1 MAIPTRS
8 PQNEVGA
15 RLSHFHSAWERF
27 LPPNLCTFLRRG
39 YHWEWKDRP
48 PKLSWPRLS
57 IQKEEVQQQ
66 VQRLLDVGAI
76 YEVEE
81 QPCFLSR
88 IFVIPKQ
95 PTGSRLILDVSD
107 LNEYLSVPSFTMSN
121 HATLSRCLQA
131 PAWMASLDLKDAY
144 LHVPIRNNLHKFL
157 ALSCW
162 GKLFFFKALPFGL
175 APAPWLFSLLIE
187 KALTA
192 LRSEG
197 INILGY
203 IDDLVLWNSDKDEL
217 QAHVLRTMTFL
228 RSLGLTINKEKSF
241 PSPTSSL
248 SWVGVVWN
256 AKAGTWSPQQRLLE
270 RLASTASS
278 LLESKRG
285 SRRQWEGLCGLAAF
299 AAQINRRAR
308 HLLHPLSRLELF
320 DHHTDR
326 DRVVDFH
333 PRLLKAVVPWTRVSL
348 WLQPQSFQTPVRTSQ
363 CWTDASMAGWGVL
376 GEAGQAWQGRWT
388 QDQSLWHINVLEL
401 LTILYGVRLLNLR
414 KQTLVVWSDNQTAIR
429 VIQRQGSRSPDLQ
442 KLAGLLLEECEQKG
456 LLLFPRH
463 IKGAI
468 NVAADALSREN
479 IVPSEWELSQDSF
492 RDLVK
497 QHGTTLQV
505 DLFASP
511 LNNKLPVFCSP
522 FQHPLAW
529 ATDAL
534 AQDWNRFQQV
544 LLFPPPTLAKEVAK
558 KLLSYRGGG
567 SVGPSGQRG
576 TPPMLSQEVLGQGTV
591 LRPSAAETS
600 GGHHPGIRGVRTL
613 SRVEFMRAF
622 YRRTYEDKVVEDLL
636 RFHADSSLNQYDSA
650 WKNFQRWL
658 SPSCTTI
665 DQALVASYLVDC
677 NQKFA
682 PRTVLTHRAALILPL
697 GEVFGIDFEHKHFS
711 MLAKS
716 SFRAKPPEP
725 KIVPSWSLDDALLAL
740 EIRVLRPSDRLGR
753 LYKALFLTALASSNR
768 ASELAA
774 IDRSRVAFRQ
784 SSVVLPV
791 RAGFIFKNQTQHHS
805 PSLIEFPDLPG
816 SFLCPVKALRKYLD
830 DSLDSTEAG
839 LFLHPVSGK
848 TLNAGRLAF
857 FLAKAIDW
865 LVPGSMAKGHDTR
878 KLSTTHAWYTGVR
891 ADQIVAAGSWKS
903 TSTFANRYLVPLRPS
918 SACKVVLARNRL

>member
-1 MAIPTRS
+1 
-8 PQNEVGA
+8 
-15 RLSHFHSAWERF
+15 
-27 LPPNLCTFLRRG
+27 
-39 YHWEWKDRP
+39 
-48 PKLSWPRLS
+48 
-57 IQKEEVQQQ
+57 
-66 VQRLLDVGAI
+66 
-76 YEVEE
+76 
-81 QPCFLSR
+81 
-88 IFVIPKQ
+88 
-95 PTGSRLILDVSD
+95 
-107 LNEYLSVPSFTMSN
+107 
-121 HATLSRCLQA
+121 
-131 PAWMASLDLKDAY
+131 
-144 LHVPIRNNLHKFL
+144 
-157 ALSCW
+157 
-162 GKLFFFKALPFGL
+162 
-175 APAPWLFSLLIE
+175 
-187 KALTA
+187 
-192 LRSEG
+192 
-197 INILGY
+197 
-203 IDDLVLWNSDKDEL
+203 
-217 QAHVLRTMTFL
+217 
-228 RSLGLTINKEKSF
+228 
-241 PSPTSSL
+241 
-248 SWVGVVWN
+248 
-256 AKAGTWSPQQRLLE
+256 
-270 RLASTASS
+270 
-278 LLESKRG
+278 
-285 SRRQWEGLCGLAAF
+285 
-299 AAQINRRAR
+299 
-308 HLLHPLSRLELF
+308 
-320 DHHTDR
+320 
-326 DRVVDFH
+326 
-333 PRLLKAVVPWTRVSL
+333 
-348 WLQPQSFQTPVRTSQ
+348 
-363 CWTDASMAGWGVL
+363 
-376 GEAGQAWQGRWT
+376 
-388 QDQSLWHINVLEL
+388 
-401 LTILYGVRLLNLR
+401 
-414 KQTLVVWSDNQTAIR
+414 
-429 VIQRQGSRSPDLQ
+429 
-442 KLAGLLLEECEQKG
+442 
-456 LLLFPRH
+456 
-463 IKGAI
+463 
-468 NVAADALSREN
+468 
-479 IVPSEWELSQDSF
+479 
-492 RDLVK
+492 
-497 QHGTTLQV
+497 
-505 DLFASP
+505 
-511 LNNKLPVFCSP
+511 
-522 FQHPLAW
+522 
-529 ATDAL
+529 
-534 AQDWNRFQQV
+534 
-544 LLFPPPTLAKEVAK
+544 
-558 KLLSYRGGG
+558 
-567 SVGPSGQRG
+567 
-576 TPPMLSQEVLGQGTV
+576 MLSQEVLGQGTV

-918 SACKVVLARNRL
+918 SPCKVVLARNRL